1 MPGKTFWQD
10 GGAMKTRKER
20 TSRGYL
26 ERSSKAVY
34 KQLPHSENMTI
45 KKELAFFINAII
57 PPRPKCY
64 LWVTF
69 PGIEFFETKLKFKG
83 REKKSSLCA
92 GLTSSK
98 KRRIKKF
105 HVVVVQWRQ
114 RNVQKNKD
122 HKRLIINQIAFLSL
136 SSPSP
141 SSSLNLS
148 LFTDKWRNVV
158 NGRLVLVSI
167 LDKLL
172 RYLQYYSGF
181 WLVILNVSSNNQAFC
196 ISWSRDQLP
205 VSTKTV
211 RFWKILFERAERA
224 Y

>member
-1 MPGKTFWQD
+1 MPGKTSWQD
-10 GGAMKTRKER
+10 GGAMKTRKEQ
-20 TSRGYL
+20 TSR
-26 ERSSKAVY
+26 ERSTKAVY
-34 KQLPHSENMTI
+34 KQLRHTRHDYL
-45 KKELAFFINAII
+45 KRTRVFINAII

-64 LWVTF
+64 LWVNF
-69 PGIEFFETKLKFKG
+69 PGIEFFETKLKFKR
-83 REKKSSLCA
+83 REKNSSLCA

-122 HKRLIINQIAFLSL
+122 HARLLINQITFSTL

-141 SSSLNLS
+141 SSSLTLS
-148 LFTDKWRNVV
+148 LFTDTWRNVV

-172 RYLQYYSGF
+172 RYLQYYNGF
-181 WLVILNVSSNNQAFC
+181 WLAILNVSSNNQAFC
-196 ISWSRDQLP
+196 ISWSRDQLS

-211 RFWKILFERAERA
+211 RFWNILLERAERA